1 MSERPLAAASRRL
14 REVPGFPRRAGRPR
28 TRPENGI
35 ADAGRH
41 LGGPADGHNASS
53 GPQPRAAASENVR
66 SDGARVPHTPVIA
79 LEASFG
85 AVVTVAPALLS
96 VADSARYLGVS
107 PRTIEAFVAS
117 GLVLPLRLPSP
128 QSGRHL
134 GRVLLERA
142 DLDRLVARARERS

>member
-1 MSERPLAAASRRL
+1 VSERQLAAASERL
-14 REVPGFPRRAGRPR
+14 RGVPGFPRRPGRPR

-35 ADAGRH
+35 ADASRH
-41 LGGPADGHNASS
+41 LGGPADGHNVSS
-53 GPQPRAAASENVR
+53 VPQPRAAASENVR
-66 SDGARVPHTPVIA
+66 SDRARVPHTPVVA
-79 LEASFG
+79 LETWFG

-96 VADSARYLGVS
+96 IADSARYLGVS

-128 QSGRHL
+128 RGGRHL

-142 DLDRLVARARERS
+142 ELDRLVARARERS